1 MKRVVLTDIEGTTS
15 RIDFVHQVLFPYARA
30 RLSDY
35 VRTHR
40 DLPEL
45 QQALAAVSTELG
57 DAEAS
62 LDRQIE
68 ALLRWADEDRKITPL
83 KSIQGMIWAEG
94 YARGDFTAHVYL
106 DAHDA
111 LRRWHGEGH
120 PLHVYSSGSIAAQK
134 LFFKHSVFG
143 DLSPLF
149 DSYFDT
155 TSGGKR
161 EADSYRRIA
170 AAIGRAPDEIIFL
183 SDIEAELDAAGEA
196 GMRTVQLVRADA
208 PPESRGAH
216 RTVASMADIDLDAS
230 NE

>member
-30 RLSDY
+30 RLPQF
-35 VRTHR
+35 VRTQR
-40 DLPEL
+40 DSPGL
-45 QQALAAVSTELG
+45 QQALAAVSVEL
-57 DAEAS
+57 ANTEAS
-62 LDRQIE
+62 LDQQIE
-68 ALLRWADEDRKITPL
+68 ALLRWTDEDRKITPL

-94 YARGDFTAHVYL
+94 YASGDFTAHVYL
-106 DAHDA
+106 DAYDA
-111 LRRWHGEGH
+111 LRRWHGEGR

-134 LFFKHSVFG
+134 LFFRHSVFG

-161 EADSYRRIA
+161 EAGSYHRIA
-170 AAIGRAPDEIIFL
+170 DAIGREPDDIVFL
-183 SDIEAELDAAGEA
+183 SDIEAELDAAREA
-196 GMRTVQLVRADA
+196 GMRTVQLVRTDA

-216 RTVASMADIDLDAS
+216 QTVASMADIDLAAS
-230 NE
+230 DE